1 LVYYFL
7 GAKSE
12 GEDDILRSD
21 KVLYRNCE
29 WLPSDGRKVLWER
42 RSTVGF
48 FREIGWGSMRNEG
61 MEWCDAEVAV
71 DDP

>member
-1 LVYYFL
+1 V
-7 GAKSE
+7 G
-12 GEDDILRSD
+12 
-21 KVLYRNCE
+21 
-29 WLPSDGRKVLWER
+29 R